1 MTEPVTESP
10 TVKLAQESSRLAKE
24 EEEADDLPDFLKNSI
39 DKVEESVS
47 MKPSRNLSIIPEI
60 ESVIENSNY

>member
-24 EEEADDLPDFLKNSI
+24 EEEDDNLPDFLKNSI